1 MATNKRNKIREGNN
15 KLLGSVIPKLIDIS
29 LTLGSS
35 KTFSGSPIIVING
48 ITNMIGIVSVM
59 PFINKKIVRRNNL
72 YLLPSL
78 PSLHRISACFI
89 R

>member
-1 MATNKRNKIREGNN
+1 
-15 KLLGSVIPKLIDIS
+15 
-29 LTLGSS
+29 
-35 KTFSGSPIIVING
+35 
-48 ITNMIGIVSVM
+48 MIGIVSVM

-78 PSLHRISACFI
+78 PNLHKISACFI